1 MKKIPVLIGF
11 CILGFSHTEAQLI
24 KKLKEKTEKILEPQK
39 NETTNSGSAS
49 GNNNSPANKEATKW
63 IPTSDCQLVFTLE
76 NDEQFFY
83 DETQVLVKNNKMS
96 YSFVVQNRKRQYF
109 LIEDGKRNGPLQE
122 APEMVVNKAGDDEE
136 NNDNSDDEIKMS
148 GDKDP
153 VALKYSKTIN
163 NNLFIVFNGKNFG
176 PYDFVA
182 KMVVSP
188 DKQHFFAVVTIGGMS
203 SMTAKMGMGNTFLVN
218 ESGLKQK
225 AGAGN
230 NNMPM
235 KLKVSNAFKHSMVT
249 VMDASTQKIFSIT
262 STGKKLESS
271 MADMYSGSES
281 AVILNDNGDIISIPA
296 QSPTQL
302 FVNGEE
308 AATFKIPVKNINRLF
323 LTPDIKK
330 SVYYTKGT
338 LYRGDGTEENVKD
351 ILFPKLL
358 TIDKETALYYY
369 KLNRNENGG
378 KDVYI
383 CKKPL

>member
-1 MKKIPVLIGF
+1 MKIILFLFIASIT
-11 CILGFSHTEAQLI
+11 CISNTEAQLI

-39 NETTNSGSAS
+39 NETTNNGSAS
-49 GNNNSPANKEATKW
+49 SNNSSANNQEPKW
-63 IPTSDCQLVFTLE
+63 VPTPDCQLVFTLE
-76 NDEQFFY
+76 NDERFFY
-83 DETQVLVKNNKMS
+83 DETKVIVKNNKMS
-96 YSFVVQNRKRQYF
+96 YSFVVQNKKREYF
-109 LIEDGKRNGPLQE
+109 LIEDGKRNGPFQ
-122 APEMVVNKAGDDEE
+122 APPEMAVNKTGDDDET
-136 NNDNSDDEIKMS
+136 NDKSDEDINMS

-225 AGAGN
+225 AGTDN
-230 NNMPM
+230 NSMPI
-235 KLKVSNAFKHSMVT
+235 KLKTSNDFKQAMVT
-249 VMDASTQKIFSIT
+249 VMETTTQKSITVT

-271 MADMYSGSES
+271 MADMYGGNES
-281 AVILNDNGDIISIPA
+281 AVVLSDNGDIISVPS

-302 FVNGEE
+302 FINGVE
-308 AATFKIPVKNINRLF
+308 AASFNVPVKNMNRLF

-338 LYRGDGTEENVKD
+338 FHRGDGTEESVKD

-358 TIDKETALYYY
+358 TINKETALYYY
-369 KLNRNENGG
+369 KLNKNETGG
-378 KDVYI
+378 NDVYI
-383 CKKPL
+383 CKKLL